1 MSETLKQKIL
11 SRMEELGIQ
20 PKRSLGQN
28 FLVSSNVVNKI
39 VEASEPEKFYK
50 VFEIGPGLG
59 ALTDDLKEKNSNL
72 TLIEYDR
79 TFAEFWRSQGLD
91 VNELDALKMQWQ
103 EMAWDEGSYLL
114 VSNLPYQ
121 ISSRLVVDLSTQNP
135 SFERMT
141 LMFQKEVAQRIQ
153 AQAGTAEYG
162 LLTVVAQVAWRIRLV
177 LEAGAVDFMPKP
189 NVASRV
195 LLFDRREPRLEGA
208 DYPSFL
214 KFLKICFQNR
224 RKKLLPKL
232 TGYQKKPT
240 LKEIF
245 TIAGLNEDVRA
256 EKLEPEQ
263 FLLLYFALKKEYD

>member
-1 MSETLKQKIL
+1 
-11 SRMEELGIQ
+11 
-20 PKRSLGQN
+20 
-28 FLVSSNVVNKI
+28 
-39 VEASEPEKFYK
+39 
-50 VFEIGPGLG
+50 LG
-59 ALTDDLKEKNSNL
+59 ALTDEIKARNSNL

-79 TFAEFWRSQGLD
+79 TFAEFWRAQGLD
-91 VNELDALKMQWQ
+91 VNELDALKMKWQTMPWQ
-103 EMAWDEGSYLL
+103 EGGHLL

-121 ISSRLVVDLSTQNP
+121 ISSRLVVDLSMQNP
-135 SFERMT
+135 SFDRMT

-177 LEAGAVDFMPKP
+177 LEAGAVDFLPKP

-195 LLFDRREPRLEGA
+195 LLFDRKEPRLEDA

-214 KFLKICFQNR
+214 KFLKVCFQNR

-245 TIAGLNEDVRA
+245 MVVGLNEDVRA

-263 FLLLYFALKKEYD
+263 FLLLYFALKKEYE